1 LRAFYL
7 YIKARIAIGIFP
19 NIIQKSDTSQRTF
32 YSERERKNAK
42 EQLERSEHASDI
54 IRTNETSCSSSSN
67 NKSFIITKRRHKIG
81 GKMQTKMRPKK
92 AATTASAATS
102 GGVQTIGETF
112 KKLKSE
118 NKIAF
123 IPFVVAGDP
132 NLEATAKALKIL
144 GALLM
149 LVFRLLC
156 LCLCLRT
163 DETTLS
169 LS

>member
-1 LRAFYL
+1 
-7 YIKARIAIGIFP
+7 
-19 NIIQKSDTSQRTF
+19 
-32 YSERERKNAK
+32 
-42 EQLERSEHASDI
+42 
-54 IRTNETSCSSSSN
+54 
-67 NKSFIITKRRHKIG
+67 
-81 GKMQTKMRPKK
+81 MQTNPRPKK
-92 AATTASAATS
+92 AACAASAATS
-102 GGVQTIGETF
+102 GGVKTIGETF

>member
-1 LRAFYL
+1 MEFSQTLSKNQIRLSAFS
-7 YIKARIAIGIFP
+7 
-19 NIIQKSDTSQRTF
+19 IQK
-32 YSERERKNAK
+32 ERERTRKNN
-42 EQLERSEHASDI
+42 SSDQNM
-54 IRTNETSCSSSSN
+54 RATSFAQTTSCSSS

>member
-1 LRAFYL
+1 MDFSQTLSKNQIRLSAL
-7 YIKARIAIGIFP
+7 S
-19 NIIQKSDTSQRTF
+19 IQK
-32 YSERERKNAK
+32 ERERTRKNN
-42 EQLERSEHASDI
+42 SSDQNM
-54 IRTNETSCSSSSN
+54 RATSFAQTTSCSSSN
-67 NKSFIITKRRHKIG
+67 KKSFIITKRRHKIG